1 LAGRWEKL
9 AVEAHIRG
17 CLDFRE
23 PHRFDWRWDMKE
35 RLVMEGLED
44 SIAVEVNK
52 LAHAWHCAAA
62 QVTGW
67 DEKET
72 LFNDHSK
79 QVRRAYNLI
88 GKSLLPWYKQ
98 WSIEEKSLAQMWR
111 DLKEEEKDPEY
122 AKVLQIERDKLF
134 AKVKE
139 AQDDMKNYAEGMRL
153 MKEREEALKLA
164 EIQRQERMLRA
175 RLRRS

>member
-1 LAGRWEKL
+1 
-9 AVEAHIRG
+9 
-17 CLDFRE
+17 
-23 PHRFDWRWDMKE
+23 MKE

-44 SIAVEVNK
+44 TIAVEVNK

-72 LFNDHSK
+72 LFNDNSK
-79 QVRRAYNLI
+79 EVRRAYNLI

-98 WSIEEKSLAQMWR
+98 WAAEEKSLAQMWR
-111 DLKEEEKDPEY
+111 EMREAEKNPEY
-122 AKVLQIERDKLF
+122 AAFLRKEKEKLI

-139 AQDDMKNYAEGMRL
+139 VEDTRKSYDDLRISATKR
-153 MKEREEALKLA
+153 KEQQKLEEIK
-164 EIQRQERMLRA
+164 RQERLARA
-175 RLRRS
+175 RLRHK